1 MPWHKEAMKDA
12 VTGDTPRW
20 GGSNL
25 IPVDFR
31 MGQPF
36 SSNVEK
42 FLSEYIGQIKLT
54 QETETSKYLVENKT
68 IVISSVVASERETA

>member
-12 VTGDTPRW
+12 ITGDMPRS
-20 GGSNL
+20 GGNNL

-42 FLSEYIGQIKLT
+42 LLSEFIG
-54 QETETSKYLVENKT
+54 
-68 IVISSVVASERETA
+68 